1 MLVCGKSH
9 HIRTI
14 LSPFDYHINKV
25 ANEYS
30 SYSYLF
36 KVERRPKK
44 HHMGNILILS
54 YRRSI
59 NQPACFRKSIST
71 PSPLAGVSRTACLT
85 AALQPVMAVMI
96 KHNSLDPGTQ
106 MA

>member
-1 MLVCGKSH
+1 M
-9 HIRTI
+9 
-14 LSPFDYHINKV
+14 
-25 ANEYS
+25 
-30 SYSYLF
+30 
-36 KVERRPKK
+36 
-44 HHMGNILILS
+44 
-54 YRRSI
+54 

-106 MA
+106 ISCGIVAQHACLLQRRTLVRFLARHHFWGTLRLADKSSSEESNKTIKELPGIS